1 MPQLVIATVAVEVPM
16 GAQVYQEEVAAR
28 AAAALSG
35 PRNGAVSPAPAGAS
49 AAPGEWT
56 VQRAVARSLRSP
68 LPGTL
73 RLPLSRLG
81 TASPALRR
89 AAGRVVYPHGA
100 IVHRVGLELPPHPTR
115 DVVTIQD
122 VVSWRFEDESRPVRA
137 AAEEA
142 RRAAAI
148 VTVSEFSADE
158 IAELLGVERP
168 HVAYNGVD
176 ERYFRTPPPSAEA
189 LAALGI
195 TGPYVLHAGGAS
207 LRKNLE
213 GLAAAWP
220 KIHSSRPDLTLVMS
234 GPPHWRRDKLFGS
247 LPGTLL
253 VGRLPDDVMPGLVA
267 GAAVVVVPSHYEGF
281 GLPALEGM
289 AAGVPVV
296 AAGTSSLPEV
306 VGDGGL
312 LVDPTP
318 DEIAQATLFALSDDP
333 EVAAMVERGR
343 ARSADF
349 TWERSAAQHADV
361 WRAVAAR

>member
-16 GAQVYQEEVAAR
+16 GAQVYQEEVATRAAR
-28 AAAALSG
+28 ALSAPSG
-35 PRNGAVSPAPAGAS
+35 GAVSPTATQAPAGA
-49 AAPGEWT
+49 EDWT
-56 VQRAVARSLRSP
+56 VKRTVARSLRSP

-89 AAGRVVYPHGA
+89 AAGRVVYPRGA
-100 IVHRVGLELPPHPTR
+100 VVHRVGLELPPHPTR

-122 VVSWRFEDESRPVRA
+122 VVSWRFDDESRPVRA

-176 ERYFRTPPPSAEA
+176 ERYFRTAPLDVAA
-189 LAALGI
+189 LDALGI

-207 LRKNLE
+207 RRKNLE
-213 GLAAAWP
+213 SLAAAWP
-220 KIHSSRPDLTLVMS
+220 LIHSARPDLTLVMS
-234 GPPHWRRDKLFGS
+234 GPRHWRGDELLGA
-247 LPGTLL
+247 LAGTRL

-296 AAGTSSLPEV
+296 AARTSSLPEV

-343 ARSADF
+343 VRSADF
-349 TWERSAAQHADV
+349 TWERSAAQHAAV